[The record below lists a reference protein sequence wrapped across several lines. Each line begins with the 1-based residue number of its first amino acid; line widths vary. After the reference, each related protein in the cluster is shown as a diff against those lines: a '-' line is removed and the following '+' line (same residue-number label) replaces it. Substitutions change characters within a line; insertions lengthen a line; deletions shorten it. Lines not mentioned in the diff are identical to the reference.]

1 MERGFY
7 NDDFDFEKLLRQRT
21 DQVRMYPSEKVWK
34 QIRRT
39 IHHARYGY
47 GLAVLLLLGAGS
59 YITLQNELFTNSTKQ
74 EVAEINIPVVATPVV
89 TALNTSGFNATHLQG
104 KRPNAEKRSLNS
116 IEKSN
121 RNSGL
126 QPGENSHLNVDL
138 STLSEYRSTDA
149 MAGDKAIAKIDR
161 AYAETIQQNTWRENA
176 SSISTSINSDK
187 ESTLPAILENTQSS
201 TLQVENDVNDRLQI
215 NWLQENAVYELTR
228 PTFKK
233 LSWQFQVTPT
243 VNYRNIN
250 GQKMVNISPELTS
263 IPVALNIQGNI
274 DNLLNHKPAMGFEM
288 GTGVLYSLNKKLS
301 VKAGAQFNYARYDIQ
316 AYSSSSADRATIALS
331 TVMGSESLTSYTNI
345 RNFGGDEVKDLK
357 NEYFQLSIPIGLE
370 YTVLGNRRVQ
380 FSVAGTLQPSYMLNH
395 DNYLIT
401 TDYKNYTREP
411 SLLRHF
417 NLNTSAEAFLSYNMG
432 SMKIQMGPQFRYQIF
447 SSFVSKYPLQEHLK
461 EFGFKLGITK
471 TLR

>member
-7 NDDFDFEKLLRQRT
+7 NDDFDLEQLLRRST
-21 DQVRMYPSEKVWK
+21 DQVRMYPSERVWK
-34 QIRRT
+34 HIKRT

-59 YITLQNELFTNSTKQ
+59 YFSLQNELFTSSRKQ
-74 EVAEINIPVVATPVV
+74 AATEINSAAVNAPVAN
-89 TALNTSGFNATHLQG
+89 ALNISRFSSRFDEG
-104 KRPNAEKRSLNS
+104 KKSSTEKRSYNAVNS
-116 IEKSN
+116 S
-121 RNSGL
+121 
-126 QPGENSHLNVDL
+126 PGSEGQQQLENSLSKFTMATPAPHL
-138 STLSEYRSTDA
+138 SKTT
-149 MAGDKAIAKIDR
+149 MADDNHVTAQAIMHSASV
-161 AYAETIQQNTWRENA
+161 QQKSQRENA
-176 SSISTSINSDK
+176 SSASLINSNN
-187 ESTLPAILENTQSS
+187 ENTASATMEISQSS
-201 TLQVENDVNDRLQI
+201 SPEIHTDADDRLQI

-250 GQKMVNISPELTS
+250 GQKMVNISPELTN

-288 GTGVLYSLNKKLS
+288 GTGILYSLNKKLA

-316 AYSSSSADRATIALS
+316 AYTSSSADRATIALS

-345 RNFGGDEVKDLK
+345 RNFGGDEVKDIK
-357 NEYFQLSIPIGLE
+357 NEYFQVSLPIGLE
-370 YTVLGNRRVQ
+370 YTLLGNRRVQ
-380 FSVAGTLQPSYMLNH
+380 LSVAGTLQPTYMLNH

-447 SSFVSKYPLQEHLK
+447 SSFIRKYPLQEHLK

>member
-7 NDDFDFEKLLRQRT
+7 NDDFDLEQLLRQRT

-34 QIRRT
+34 HIRRT

-59 YITLQNELFTNSTKQ
+59 YISLQNELFTSSKKQAPTKTNQ
-74 EVAEINIPVVATPVV
+74 PIINTP
-89 TALNTSGFNATHLQG
+89 TAGIFNTSRFKSTDVAG
-104 KRPNAEKRSLNS
+104 KESNPEKTSYHSLHTRGQYAGLHTLENSQIKAAMTTLNS
-116 IEKSN
+116 N
-121 RNSGL
+121 
-126 QPGENSHLNVDL
+126 L
-138 STLSEYRSTDA
+138 STNTLAADNEAS
-149 MAGDKAIAKIDR
+149 AKDISQS
-161 AYAETIQQNTWRENA
+161 YSGQQNTRHENA
-176 SSISTSINSDK
+176 LAVSPINSAI
-187 ESTLPAILENTQSS
+187 ESGSADNIDNIQGSS
-201 TLQVENDVNDRLQI
+201 VEMHNDAGDRLQI

-233 LSWQFQVTPT
+233 ISWQFQVTPT

-288 GTGVLYSLNKKLS
+288 GTGILYSLNKKLA

-316 AYSSSSADRATIALS
+316 AYTSSSADRATIALS

-357 NEYFQLSIPIGLE
+357 NEYFQFSLPIGLE
-370 YTVLGNRRVQ
+370 YTLLGNRRVQ
-380 FSVAGTLQPSYMLNH
+380 LSVAGTFQPTYMLNH